1 MEDNIHVYKVL
12 IPTEITIDFEK
23 LYKCVLTEY
32 PKVDM
37 YSLIEIFGDNI
48 HYYLRKALNIT
59 IDPDND
65 DITELIWEDFGNYVE
80 EHKK

>member
-23 LYKCVLTEY
+23 LYKYVLTEY
-32 PKVDM
+32 PKVDK

-48 HYYLRKALNIT
+48 YYYLRKALNIT
-59 IDPDND
+59 INPDND
-65 DITELIWEDFGNYVE
+65 DITELIYKDFGNWVE
-80 EHKK
+80 NLK